1 MKRFRFMPK
10 LAAAIVSAAMIFT
23 TAVPAFAD
31 DANKKLTVNTNKVQF
46 TTKLKLDMK
55 TSADGITKKIPAKTF
70 HYTVADGNS
79 VDGSTTTNNDG
90 TTTVNLPIYAGVG
103 KPTIAETTISANED
117 VKSDEVS
124 ATSEIDFSNVKFTK
138 PGIYRYEISNTDQSD
153 SAYTG
158 DFGATKRLDIS
169 VINSNTGLVIDAA
182 TLSGMDDKGQI
193 KKVDGFDFNYAT
205 TFVKF
210 TKNVEGNQGDQ
221 NKLFDFNVKL
231 ENVVSN
237 ATSVDVYLPGAITAT
252 SLTSNDNFTK
262 TYQLKH
268 NQTITIE
275 NIPAGASFSVSENKS
290 NLDAD
295 GYQAKLSNDDITNKS
310 GVSMKAVTVD
320 KTIYDEFSKSN
331 LGEGTTFTIINTKE
345 GSVPT
350 GVIFAV
356 APFAIGAVAIAAF
369 VILKVRKA
377 VKQ

>member
-10 LAAAIVSAAMIFT
+10 LAAAIVSAAMIFSG
-23 TAVPAFAD
+23 AVPAFAD

-46 TTKLKLDMK
+46 TTKLKLNMR
-55 TSADGITKKIPAKTF
+55 TSAAGITKKIPAKTF
-70 HYTVADGNS
+70 HYTIAPGSYVA
-79 VDGSTTTNNDG
+79 GSTTTNNDG

-103 KPTIAETTISANED
+103 KPTIAETKISANED

-124 ATSEIDFSNVKFTK
+124 ATSEIDFSTVKFTQ
-138 PGIYRYEISNTDQSD
+138 PGIYRYEITNGDQSD

-221 NKLFDFNVKL
+221 NKSFDFNVKL

-320 KTIYDEFSKSN
+320 NTIYDEFSKSN

-345 GSVPT
+345 GTVPT

-377 VKQ
+377 AKQ